1 MFKSKLSMG
10 IIIALVLIAA
20 GVGFYLLESN
30 QAAQPATSTQPNNVH
45 HFQVN
50 VNDTFAI
57 REKHG

>member
-1 MFKSKLSMG
+1 MG